1 MKWVDRGKSRNV
13 QDRRAQRGPRVAGA
27 SLGIGGVILVLVFSL
42 ITGVDLS
49 SILGMGGGGAPQA
62 PVTQQSLDAE
72 QELVSFVSFVLDDAQ
87 ELWAGLFAQSGIDYR
102 EAELVLFRDSV
113 SSACGSASSALGPFY
128 CPLDGFAY
136 IDLAFY
142 DVLRERFGADGDFAQ
157 AYVLA
162 HELGHHIQNLLG
174 TMGQVQEQQRSA
186 PARAN
191 QLSVALELQADC
203 YAGIWASSA
212 QARGLLERGDLEE
225 GLRAAAAVGD
235 DRLQA
240 GTSGGVN
247 PESFTHGSSQQRLN
261 WFATGFESG
270 DPNACNTFA
279 G

>member
-13 QDRRAQRGPRVAGA
+13 QDRRAQRGPAVAGA

-42 ITGVDLS
+42 ITGVDLT
-49 SILGMGGGGAPQA
+49 SILGMGGPAAPQA
-62 PVTQQSLDAE
+62 PVTQESLAAE
-72 QELVSFVSFVLDDAQ
+72 EELVSFVSFVLDDAQ
-87 ELWAGLFAQSGIDYR
+87 ALWAELFRASDVAYE
-102 EAELVLFRDSV
+102 EAELVLFRSSV
-113 SSACGSASSALGPFY
+113 SSACGAASSALGPFY

-136 IDLAFY
+136 IDLEFY
-142 DVLRERFGADGDFAQ
+142 EVLHDRFGAEGDFAQ

-162 HELGHHIQNLLG
+162 HELGHHVQNLLG
-174 TMGQVQEQQRSA
+174 TMGQVQELQRSQ

-191 QLSVALELQADC
+191 ELSVALELQADC
-203 YAGIWASSA
+203 YAGVWANSVE
-212 QARGLLERGDLEE
+212 ARGMMERGDLEE

-240 GTSGGVN
+240 GTPGGVN
-247 PESFTHGSSQQRLN
+247 PETFTHGTSEQRMT
-261 WFATGFESG
+261 WFGRGFESG